1 MWRRSLAQDL
11 AEVVRST
18 LIGDE
23 STTPR
28 ERLHTLEDEHRLL
41 SERRRRLHQSID
53 LLEGLD
59 TVKPDAAARLEKYKS
74 TEREISRRRDDLYRE
89 IGELRFA
96 RDAQQPSV

>member
-18 LIGDE
+18 LVGEE
-23 STTPR
+23 SPSPR
-28 ERLHTLEDEHRLL
+28 GLLHTLEDEHRLL

-59 TVKPDAAARLEKYKS
+59 TVKPDAAARLQKYRS
-74 TEREISRRRDDLYRE
+74 TEREISRRRADLYRE
-89 IGELRFA
+89 IGELRNE
-96 RDAQQPSV
+96 RGAQQPSA